1 MATFKFIEVK
11 YEQLKE
17 EVNTYI
23 QDLYNKA
30 DINLSPADPYGHV
43 LQALEMLFSSSLL
56 YLKNVT
62 AQFDINNPNNNNAKM
77 IRMMARVA
85 GYDPSRAIS
94 ATGSISLQLKPSI
107 DIPTEI
113 PGSKLTILNGTKI
126 TSKTNSLD
134 YFVDFGGQEK
144 STYELE
150 ANKKIFLPLVQGRIE
165 TQIFTANG
173 EQSQS
178 FSVNLPNA
186 QSVEQYRLSVRV
198 DGQMWNKVEHL
209 YDMLENDM
217 AWYGRTGI
225 EGGLDIYFGTGNF
238 GLIPGIGDEIQVR
251 YVVSDGSLGNIPHKL
266 PNDWS
271 FVDDVYDGFGATV
284 DLEKNFNTFI
294 ENEVSLGGDIE
305 TPTFTKSILPY
316 ASRNFVLAR
325 PEQYIFMLRRL
336 NVFSQIDAF
345 TTEKG
350 SEKDN
355 QDPTDDSVVY
365 LFLIPN
371 IALFTTGG
379 NSYFD
384 LALNAFILEE
394 SEKQKIER
402 YIRTQGILAVGTGI
416 KILDPI
422 VNKYVINTYLRI
434 YEDAII
440 DNVRSEVLDKLSQYF
455 IVLERRGR
463 IPKSDIIR
471 IIEDIDGVDSVD
483 VEFISQA
490 NEGYHLEFEL
500 FKESVM
506 FDNPNVN
513 PDEITMEG
521 YEPKRVVG
529 LDPLLGDITY
539 SKNELPIIRG
549 GWETRKKV
557 FFSET
562 PQTKGLSSVNI
573 SIDKNR
579 SKRRLF

>member
-11 YEQLKE
+11 FEQLKQ
-17 EVNTYI
+17 EVNDYI

-77 IRMMARVA
+77 INALARVA
-85 GYDPSRAIS
+85 GYNPSRSIS
-94 ATGSISLQLKPSI
+94 STGTISLQLKPSI

-113 PGSKLTILNGTKI
+113 PGGKITITNGTKI
-126 TSKTNSLD
+126 TSKTNNLD
-134 YFVDFGGQEK
+134 YFVDLGGQERA
-144 STYELE
+144 TYIIE
-150 ANKKIFLPLVQGRIE
+150 ANKRIYLPIVQGRIE
-165 TQIFTANG
+165 RQTFTGTGNKD
-173 EQSQS
+173 QS
-178 FSVNLPNA
+178 FSVNLPNG
-186 QSVEQYRLSVRV
+186 QSVEQYRLSLSV
-198 DGQMWNKVEHL
+198 DGQFWNKVEHL
-209 YDMLENDM
+209 FDMLPDDM

-238 GLIPGIGDEIQVR
+238 GRIPGLGDEIEIR

-266 PNDWS
+266 SNDWT
-271 FVDDVYDGFGATV
+271 FVDDVYDGFGSSV
-284 DLEKNFNTFI
+284 DIEQNFNIFI
-294 ENEVSLGGDIE
+294 ENEVSLGGDNE
-305 TPTFTKSILPY
+305 TPTFTKSIMPFT
-316 ASRNFVLAR
+316 SRNFVLAR
-325 PEQYIFMLRRL
+325 PEQYIFMLKRL

-350 SEKDN
+350 TERDN
-355 QDPTDDSVVY
+355 NDPTDDSIVY

-384 LALNAFILEE
+384 LPLNAFILEE
-394 SEKQKIER
+394 SEKNKIER
-402 YIRTQGILAVGTGI
+402 YIRTQGTLAVGTGI

-422 VNKYVINTYLRI
+422 INKYIINTYLRI
-434 YEDAII
+434 FDDAIVE
-440 DNVRSEVLDKLSQYF
+440 NVRSEVLDKLSDYF
-455 IVLERRGR
+455 INIERRGR

-483 VEFISQA
+483 VEFISHA
-490 NEGYHLEFEL
+490 NESYHLEFEK

-506 FDNPNVN
+506 MDNPNVN
-513 PDEITMEG
+513 PEQITMEG
-521 YEPKRVVG
+521 YEPKRVIG
-529 LDPLLGDITY
+529 LDNKLGDIIY

-549 GWETRKKV
+549 GFMNRKKI

-562 PQTKGLSSVNI
+562 PQPKGLSSVNI

-579 SKRRLF
+579 SKRKLF

>member
-11 YEQLKE
+11 FDQLKS

-77 IRMMARVA
+77 INAMARVA

-94 ATGSISLQLKPSI
+94 ATGTISLQLKPSV

-113 PGSKLTILNGTKI
+113 PGSKITILNGTKI
-126 TSKTNSLD
+126 TSKTNNLE
-134 YFVDFGGQEK
+134 YFVDLGGKEK
-144 STYELE
+144 ATYEIE
-150 ANKKIFLPLVQGRIE
+150 PNKKIFLPLVQGRIE
-165 TQIFTANG
+165 SQSFTG
-173 EQSQS
+173 TGSKKQS
-178 FSVNLPNA
+178 FSVNLPNG
-186 QSVEQYRLSVRV
+186 QSVEQYRTSVSV
-198 DGQMWNKVEHL
+198 DGQFWNNVTHL
-209 YDMLENDM
+209 FDMLPDDM

-238 GLIPGIGDEIQVR
+238 GQIPGIGDEILVR

-266 PNDWS
+266 PNDWT

-294 ENEVSLGGDIE
+294 ENEVSLGGDNE
-305 TPTFTKSILPY
+305 TPTFTKSIMPY

-325 PEQYIFMLRRL
+325 PEQYIFLLRRL

-355 QDPTDDSVVY
+355 QDPTDDSIVY
-365 LFLIPN
+365 IFLIPN

-384 LALNAFILEE
+384 LGLNAFVLED

-402 YIRTQGILAVGTGI
+402 YIRTQGTLAVGTGI

-422 VNKYVINTYLRI
+422 INKYVINTYLRI
-434 YEDAII
+434 YDDAIVE
-440 DNVRSEVLDKLSQYF
+440 NVRSEVLDKLSDYY
-455 IVLERRGR
+455 VNLERRGR

-471 IIEDIDGVDSVD
+471 IIEDVDGVDSVD
-483 VEFISQA
+483 VEFISQV
-490 NEGYHLEFEL
+490 NEAYHLEFEL
-500 FKESVM
+500 YKESVM
-506 FDNPNVN
+506 MDNPNLN

-529 LDPLLGDITY
+529 LDPLLGDIVYT
-539 SKNELPIIRG
+539 KNELPIIRG
-549 GWETRKKV
+549 GWQTRKKV

-573 SIDKNR
+573 SIDSNR